1 MRETKMKQRCWSYDL
16 SCFDL
21 IRPQT
26 VGQDEVRTMNM
37 NSYLWLQDHLLTVA
51 CLRYNSGLFQTI
63 SNNSGL
69 FVSGLIRFDVFCP

>member
-51 CLRYNSGLFQTI
+51 CLRYNSGLFKQFQSI
-63 SNNSGL
+63 QAFL
-69 FVSGLIRFDVFCP
+69 AFLCQV